1 MFGKFFYGQ
10 YSLSEAFWKW
20 SVLGLFVLGGASRL
34 FMILLKQTVNYDPNF
49 IRVAI
54 NSLSF
59 IQMNSTALV
68 WFCFYVASFL
78 ASIAYSVIC
87 IGGMYNTYRE
97 YEKSKFLAAICMM
110 IVWVIIY
117 FAVSSAIY

>member
-20 SVLGLFVLGGASRL
+20 SVLGLFFLGGISRL
-34 FMILLKQTVNYDPNF
+34 LMIMLKQTVNYDPNF
-49 IRVAI
+49 VRVAI

-59 IQMNSTALV
+59 IQMNSTALM

-78 ASIAYSVIC
+78 ATIIYSIIC

-97 YEKSKFLAAICMM
+97 YEKSKVLAFICMM

-117 FAVSSAIY
+117 FAISSIIY